1 VNDRTD
7 NREGRMAGVKD
18 AATGGRTTTS
28 RGVSVK
34 KLTDQLESA
43 TRKISTLQNA
53 KAKISENSG
62 RAGSALVHAAEI
74 GASSAVGGFGVGL
87 AGEKHNT
94 TARVVRGLGGASML
108 MWGLV
113 DVLRG
118 KAGNHQ
124 MAVGEGLLA
133 AEMAETG
140 ARMGQKMHG
149 RWYGASTPA
158 PTATVNGVAG
168 APAAPPTVAGATVVM
183 TPQVAGPREVLP
195 SEPDLDG
202 FRQRGRVRSSRAS

>member
-1 VNDRTD
+1 
-7 NREGRMAGVKD
+7 MAGVKN
-18 AATGGRTTTS
+18 AALGTSSRSTTS

-43 TRKISTLQNA
+43 QRKISSLQNA
-53 KAKISENSG
+53 KAKIAENSG
-62 RAGSALVHAAEI
+62 RAGTALVHAAEV
-74 GASSAVGGFGVGL
+74 GASSAMGGFGVGL

-94 TARVVRGLGGASML
+94 TARVVRGLGGAGML

-118 KAGNHQ
+118 KTGTHQ

-140 ARMGQKMHG
+140 ARMGQKMRG
-149 RWYGASTPA
+149 KWYGASAGAPA
-158 PTATVNGVAG
+158 ATVNGVAG
-168 APAAPPTVAGATVVM
+168 QPAAVAGPTVVM

-195 SEPDLDG
+195 HEPDLDG
-202 FRQRGRVRSSRAS
+202 FRQRGRVRASRAS